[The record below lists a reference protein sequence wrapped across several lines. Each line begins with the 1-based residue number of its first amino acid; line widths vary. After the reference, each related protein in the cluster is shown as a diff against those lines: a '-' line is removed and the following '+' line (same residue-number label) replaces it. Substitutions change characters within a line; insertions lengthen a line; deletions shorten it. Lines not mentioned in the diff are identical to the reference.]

1 MKTEKNDENKKQ
13 AKKAKND
20 ENWVNIYY
28 LLTMQKSSFLSRS
41 EHTGSAKD
49 KFAYIWRS
57 P

>member
-28 LLTMQKSSFLSRS
+28 LLTMHAGEQLLSVSFR
-41 EHTGSAKD
+41 TYRKC
-49 KFAYIWRS
+49 
-57 P
+57 